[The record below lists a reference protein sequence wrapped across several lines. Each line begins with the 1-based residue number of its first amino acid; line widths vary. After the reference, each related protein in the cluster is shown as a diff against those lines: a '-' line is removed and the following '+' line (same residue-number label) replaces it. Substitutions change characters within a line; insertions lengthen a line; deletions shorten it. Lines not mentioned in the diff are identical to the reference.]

1 VTSVVTSAAALEG
14 GPSAPRAR
22 PRRVLPAWAG
32 SPVAAAVLAAGLAW
46 VAARLGWRGS
56 DTANHLFRADLFRRA
71 GFAVWTNAWYGGVH
85 VPGYSVLL
93 PPLSAA
99 LGPALAGG
107 AAAAVAAWCF
117 GALVRSCPGVTPRRA
132 LAGSL
137 LFAAGTVTNLAVGR
151 LAFALGLALGL
162 AALLAARRGRRGLA
176 AVITPVTALASPLA
190 GGFLAIGWLGAAT
203 AARERARLPVF
214 VGLAALAVAPTAVL
228 ALLFPEGGRFPFRG
242 GALVAVLLISVG
254 TIVLVPAARREVR
267 VAAVIYAL
275 VALAAFV
282 VPNPVGGNLVRLGM
296 FAAGPLLVALADRR
310 RALVLAL
317 LPLLLWWQWSPA
329 LDGMLRSGADPATR
343 AAYYAPLIQYLS
355 GRRPPLGRIE
365 IPFTE
370 RHFEAVYVA
379 PVASLARGWERQ
391 VDMDV
396 NSLFYE
402 ERLDPE
408 AYHRWLLD
416 NGVELVALPDAQL
429 DPSARQEAAIVRQA
443 PGFLRP
449 VWSGGHWRVWEVVGA
464 TGLVSGSA
472 RLVREADDTVEVQA
486 FAPGDVVV
494 RVRWNDYWAVDGPAC
509 VALGPDGWVHLDVH
523 QPGRMVLHPVLFGER
538 SRCPP

>member
-14 GPSAPRAR
+14 RSPAPRAR
-22 PRRVLPAWAG
+22 RRRVLPPWAA
-32 SPVAAAVLAAGLAW
+32 SPVGAAVLAAGLAW
-46 VAARLGWRGS
+46 AAARLGWRGS

-107 AAAAVAAWCF
+107 AGAVVAAWCF

-151 LAFALGLALGL
+151 LAFALGLALAL
-162 AALLAARRGRRGLA
+162 VALLAARRGHRGLA
-176 AVITPVTALASPLA
+176 AIATPVTALASPLA

-203 AARERARLPVF
+203 AARERARLVF
-214 VGLAALAVAPTAVL
+214 AGLAALAVAPVAVL
-228 ALLFPEGGRFPFRG
+228 AVLFPEGGRFPFRG
-242 GALVAVLLISVG
+242 GALVAVLAISVG
-254 TIVLVPAARREVR
+254 TSVLVPSARREVR
-267 VAAVIYAL
+267 AAAVIYAA
-275 VALAAFV
+275 VALVVFV

-296 FAAGPLLVALADRR
+296 FAAGPVLVALADRR
-310 RALVLAL
+310 RALVYVL

-329 LDGMLRSGADPATR
+329 LDGMLHSGADPATR
-343 AAYYAPLIQYLS
+343 ADYYAPLVQYLS
-355 GRRPPLGRIE
+355 GRRQPLGRIE
-365 IPFTE
+365 IPFTQ

-396 NSLFYE
+396 NALFYE
-402 ERLDPE
+402 ERLDPD

-429 DPSARQEAAIVRQA
+429 DPSARQEAAIVRQEPA
-443 PGFLRP
+443 FLRS
-449 VWSGGHWRVWEVVGA
+449 VWTGAHWRVWEVVGA
-464 TGLVSGSA
+464 TGLVSGPA
-472 RLVREADDTVEVQA
+472 RLVQEADDTVEVQA

-494 RVRWNDYWAVDGPAC
+494 RVRWNDYWAVAGPGC

-523 QPGRMVLHPVLFGER
+523 EPGRLILHPVLCGER
-538 SRCPP
+538 NRCPP